1 MALIGWGERRKKK
14 TKSALL
20 IKLLAGNVTAD
31 LGEGCVVIIR
41 PKDRRGKGGVEGERE
56 VSRG

>member
-41 PKDRRGKGGVEGERE
+41 PKDRRRMEGEWGGKR
-56 VSRG
+56 

>member
-41 PKDRRGKGGVEGERE
+41 PKDRRGNGGGGGRER
-56 VSRG
+56 